1 MFVRSNPVGS
11 LSRFVCGKQRFPLQ
25 VESKRMLN
33 YHQRMRNSGRG
44 KNWER
49 WYNEF
54 KSVDPYYID
63 DPTHIKWFPK
73 ELRKPERELE
83 AKVYQRLFSSKSE
96 EMNFSRACNIVDTIR
111 LDHGITPQSW
121 MYAGVLYH
129 IGSTKD
135 VYYMSYFWKQLT
147 QNKAVKLEANAYNA
161 IVKSFAQNVD
171 IEGAQYVIEEMKE
184 ADLEVNANTYNALC
198 SFDRPNLYYMEAI
211 METLED
217 KKIKPNTDTY
227 TLMIDTY
234 TRELDFKNA
243 NKMFSA
249 IKENECIPHIYAYEA
264 LMRSRCK
271 AEFPNEAREV
281 IEHLHSDKPDGV
293 VPLTSTYNVLLDYF
307 ESHGKDTEA
316 DEIMKL
322 MKERGVLYDTHS
334 YNALLRAKYNAGKA
348 SMALKI
354 FEKWNF
360 RRDEATFAIAIDS
373 AVQAGQYDTAVT
385 LHERAKNRGYVY
397 NEKTAMPTYYEPI
410 PLVYPR
416 RCDYWEIC
424 GDHHMTLDRAISFDK
439 V

>member
-307 ESHGKDTEA
+307 
-316 DEIMKL
+316 
-322 MKERGVLYDTHS
+322 
-334 YNALLRAKYNAGKA
+334 
-348 SMALKI
+348 
-354 FEKWNF
+354 
-360 RRDEATFAIAIDS
+360 
-373 AVQAGQYDTAVT
+373 
-385 LHERAKNRGYVY
+385 
-397 NEKTAMPTYYEPI
+397 KTTNTI
-410 PLVYPR
+410 
-416 RCDYWEIC
+416 I
-424 GDHHMTLDRAISFDK
+424 
-439 V
+439 

>member
-1 MFVRSNPVGS
+1 
-11 LSRFVCGKQRFPLQ
+11 
-25 VESKRMLN
+25 
-33 YHQRMRNSGRG
+33 
-44 KNWER
+44 
-49 WYNEF
+49 
-54 KSVDPYYID
+54 
-63 DPTHIKWFPK
+63 
-73 ELRKPERELE
+73 
-83 AKVYQRLFSSKSE
+83 
-96 EMNFSRACNIVDTIR
+96 
-111 LDHGITPQSW
+111 
-121 MYAGVLYH
+121 
-129 IGSTKD
+129 
-135 VYYMSYFWKQLT
+135 
-147 QNKAVKLEANAYNA
+147 
-161 IVKSFAQNVD
+161 
-171 IEGAQYVIEEMKE
+171 
-184 ADLEVNANTYNALC
+184 
-198 SFDRPNLYYMEAI
+198 
-211 METLED
+211 
-217 KKIKPNTDTY
+217 
-227 TLMIDTY
+227 MIDTY

-424 GDHHMTLDRAISFDK
+424 GDHHMTWDRAISFDK